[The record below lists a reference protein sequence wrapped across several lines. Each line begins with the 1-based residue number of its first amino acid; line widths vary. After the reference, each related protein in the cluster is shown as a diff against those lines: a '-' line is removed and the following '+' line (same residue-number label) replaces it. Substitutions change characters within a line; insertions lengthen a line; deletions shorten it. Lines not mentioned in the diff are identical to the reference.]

1 MCRSDLIE
9 SMQSFPAFFICTITE
24 EYHIDM
30 PKEAKKMFLN
40 NIINTVLHTKK
51 YVLMKLIYNILFPF
65 MLCSWCVF
73 KHYYLE
79 IILEK

>member
-1 MCRSDLIE
+1 
-9 SMQSFPAFFICTITE
+9 
-24 EYHIDM
+24 M

-51 YVLMKLIYNILFPF
+51 YAFMKLLYNILFPF

>member
-1 MCRSDLIE
+1 
-9 SMQSFPAFFICTITE
+9 
-24 EYHIDM
+24 M

-51 YVLMKLIYNILFPF
+51 YVFMKLLYNILFPF